1 MTRTPSRPQA
11 KRTAAPAS
19 AAGKRSSWWPM
30 LALAVALC
38 SAAVVLFADESKAL
52 LRSVLAPPRHYK
64 PDFPTHHVLDDIW
77 TRDQVNE
84 LLALVKS
91 QGSYLT
97 AAKDL
102 TSKVEHIGEA
112 VPPLP
117 DGKCPNRLLVPNQDH
132 TLCILPSRI
141 DIARHYFTH
150 GGRASLRESFKRL
163 SSRLQVFS
171 GFVFMNL
178 EADVLTPLFR
188 SDKYI
193 KASTD
198 ICHGDS
204 IFDPIQLGI
213 IITLPGQ
220 TVAAHLDVPWFWG
233 GTRFN
238 IPQWLLIA
246 MEQSKLWSHLRVH
259 QTQGVAYLHEW
270 VNPEEDGGGFFFYP
284 NGTEGDAV
292 VVPPVYNTALV
303 LDGSTIVHGV
313 DLFRPDRHLPD
324 LSPND
329 PNELR
334 YVGDEKW
341 DLFDGQKVI
350 KTYHTHD
357 LRISLVW
364 RARCFNSTEDRQKW
378 ANFKDEI
385 QVEDVLET
393 FQADLRKRGLLGA
406 TERPQSFELA
416 MLILKH
422 YVVYPLDVD
431 PSWWIPVNY
440 CQLPLLFQS
449 DTVTRV
455 LTALLSPIC
464 G

>member
-1 MTRTPSRPQA
+1 MCSL
-11 KRTAAPAS
+11 
-19 AAGKRSSWWPM
+19 RSS
-30 LALAVALC
+30 A
-38 SAAVVLFADESKAL
+38 
-52 LRSVLAPPRHYK
+52 
-64 PDFPTHHVLDDIW
+64 
-77 TRDQVNE
+77 
-84 LLALVKS
+84 
-91 QGSYLT
+91 
-97 AAKDL
+97 
-102 TSKVEHIGEA
+102 
-112 VPPLP
+112 
-117 DGKCPNRLLVPNQDH
+117 
-132 TLCILPSRI
+132 RI
-141 DIARHYFTH
+141 ST
-150 GGRASLRESFKRL
+150 
-163 SSRLQVFS
+163 SRLQQIFATATRFLIRSSSASSSRFLARCASSMFFSLGFSSSVPSIPTTSVSNRRDLFGIYFSRVF
-171 GFVFMNL
+171 GL
-178 EADVLTPLFR
+178 
-188 SDKYI
+188 
-193 KASTD
+193 
-198 ICHGDS
+198 
-204 IFDPIQLGI
+204 
-213 IITLPGQ
+213 Q

-270 VNPEEDGGGFFFYP
+270 VNPEKDGGGFFFYP